1 MAQGPF
7 ILPFVHQAHD
17 RDMPGWRNTG
27 RAETALLHPATI
39 ASYNAAMHKK
49 RVVIVGGGFGG
60 LFCARELGRCP
71 DVEVT
76 LIDKRNF
83 HLFQPLLYQVAT
95 GILTVGD
102 ISTQQ
107 RVVLRDYR
115 NVRTLMATCYDID
128 MERKVV
134 LHDRG
139 ETPFDD
145 LVVATGVK
153 HQYFGK
159 DHWRE
164 HAPGLKTVEHA
175 LEIRHRIFQA
185 FELAETE
192 ADPAVR
198 RRLLNFV
205 VIGGGPTGVELAGAL
220 GELAHRTMVKDFRAI
235 NTAEAQI
242 TLIEGADDVL
252 PVYPARLQA
261 RARRYLNDLGVNVL
275 RGTMVEDVRAGLVRT
290 RDRDGNTAE
299 IEAETVLWAAG
310 VQMSAFGKI
319 LARRTGAET
328 DRGGRL
334 LVDTQ
339 LRLPAHPCIRVIGD
353 LAHARRGDDG
363 VLPGLAP
370 VAMQQGVYIGR
381 SIRRELRGRTVKPF
395 RYLDKGSMA
404 IIGRYR
410 VVGTIGRLHLR
421 GPFAWLAWAAVHI
434 WALIEPGQ
442 RINVS
447 IQWMWRSFGRTADRL
462 ITGNPP
468 RTTDVLE
475 AHGID
480 PGTLEPKTVAASSP
494 TERTPEPA

>member
-1 MAQGPF
+1 
-7 ILPFVHQAHD
+7 
-17 RDMPGWRNTG
+17 
-27 RAETALLHPATI
+27 
-39 ASYNAAMHKK
+39 MHKK

-60 LFCARELGRCP
+60 LFCARELGRCR
-71 DVEVT
+71 DVDVT

-107 RVVLRDYR
+107 RVVLRNFP

-128 MERKVV
+128 LERKVV

-139 ETPFDD
+139 EAPFDE

-164 HAPGLKTVEHA
+164 FAPGLKTVEHA
-175 LEIRHRIFQA
+175 LEMRHRIFRA

-192 ADPAVR
+192 ADPEVR

-220 GELAHRTMVKDFRAI
+220 GELAHRTMVADFRAI
-235 NTAEAQI
+235 NTADAKI

-252 PVYPARLQA
+252 PVYPPKLQA
-261 RARRYLNDLGVNVL
+261 RARAYLNDLGVEVL
-275 RGTMVEDVRAGLVRT
+275 RGTMVEDVQAGRVQT
-290 RDRDGNTAE
+290 RDRDGNTTV

-310 VQMSAFGKI
+310 VQMSVFGRL

-328 DRGGRL
+328 DRGGRIM
-334 LVDTQ
+334 VDEQ
-339 LRLPAHPCIRVIGD
+339 LRLPSHPYIRVIGD
-353 LAHARRGDDG
+353 MSHARRGADG

-370 VAMQQGVYIGR
+370 VAIQEGEYVGR
-381 SIRRELRGRTVKPF
+381 SIRRELRGKAIKPF
-395 RYLDKGSMA
+395 KYLDKGSMA

-410 VVGTIGRLHLR
+410 VVGTMGRMQLR

-442 RINVS
+442 RVNVS

-462 ITGNPP
+462 ITGRPK
-468 RTTDVLE
+468 RTSDVLAE
-475 AHGID
+475 HGID
-480 PGTLEPKTVAASSP
+480 PQTLD
-494 TERTPEPA
+494 RR